1 MFRYVDS
8 NDLPV
13 LPFPTVAITG
23 YAIFVDAIIQY
34 SNVACE
40 SLSKL

>member
-8 NDLPV
+8 NDLPA

-23 YAIFVDAIIQY
+23 YAIVVDAIIQY
-34 SNVACE
+34 
-40 SLSKL
+40 